1 MEVREDKMKDF
12 EELSLELTDCCPLN
26 CLHCSSNSDPF
37 CTNHLPDG
45 LVRSLIDE
53 ASQMGVGKIS
63 LGGGEPVIA
72 NNFFS
77 VLSYISEKDIRA
89 EVFTSGIA
97 SFHNYVEGFS
107 SEFIEALSK
116 YNNLTVIFS
125 LYGST
130 PEIHDCVTQTP
141 GSFTAAC
148 CSLKE
153 CLVSGVKCEVNYVPL
168 RINAGYFENL
178 IDMVK
183 SLGLR
188 KISVLRFVPQGR
200 GRQNRKVLEMSELEE
215 DAFVAKI
222 LQLREGSNFQIR
234 TGSPFNGI
242 VPGNKVPC
250 RAGFAK
256 LVIQANGNVL
266 PCEVFKHHKR
276 RDWDLT
282 VYKHSLSDILAS
294 KQITTLRD
302 RLRKSNCLECP
313 IHSSLRRRLCEGAI
327 SV

>member
-1 MEVREDKMKDF
+1 MKVREDKMKDF
-12 EELSLELTDCCPLN
+12 EELSLELTDCCPLD
-26 CLHCSSNSDPF
+26 CLHCSSNSGPF
-37 CTNHLPDG
+37 CSNCLPNN
-45 LVRSLIDE
+45 LVKSLIDE
-53 ASQMGVGKIS
+53 ASQMGVRKIS

-89 EVFTSGIA
+89 EVFTSGIV
-97 SFHNYVEGFS
+97 SSHNNVEGYS
-107 SEFIEALSK
+107 DEFIEAISK
-116 YNNLTVIFS
+116 YSNLTVIFS

-148 CSLKE
+148 HSLKE

-168 RINAGYFENL
+168 RINAGCFENL

-183 SLGLR
+183 SLGMS

-200 GRQNRKVLEMSELEE
+200 GHQNRNILEISELEE
-215 DAFVAKI
+215 DSFVAKI
-222 LQLREGSNFQIR
+222 LQLRKESNFQIR

-276 RDWDLT
+276 RNWDLS
-282 VYKHSLSDILAS
+282 VYKHSLSDILES
-294 KQITTLRD
+294 KQITALRN
-302 RLRKSNCLECP
+302 RLDKSNCLECP
-313 IHSSLRRRLCEGAI
+313 IHFSLRRRICEGAI